1 MSAVTISVDE
11 LPGRL
16 SEALELAR
24 SGTEIVVQDES
35 GPVAKLV
42 PAAAAS
48 TSPPSG
54 KREWVFNL
62 HPGAMVMREDFD
74 DYVDEEAFLRGDI

>member
-1 MSAVTISVDE
+1 MATMTIDVND

-16 SEALELAR
+16 SEVLALAR
-24 SGTEIVVQDES
+24 GGTEVEVRDAT

-42 PAAAAS
+42 PV
-48 TSPPSG
+48 SPPPPPAG
-54 KREWVFNL
+54 KREWKLGL

-74 DYVDEEAFLRGDI
+74 DYIDEEDFLKGNI